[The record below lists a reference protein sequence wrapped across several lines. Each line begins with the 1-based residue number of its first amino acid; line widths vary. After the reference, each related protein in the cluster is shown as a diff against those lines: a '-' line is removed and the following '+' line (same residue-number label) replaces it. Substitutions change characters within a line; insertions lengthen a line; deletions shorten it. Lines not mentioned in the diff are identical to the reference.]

1 MHSSKDAACT
11 WSPRQQSQRAN
22 HFSFP
27 PTQRFGLLG
36 STPTSKRSSN
46 QRKNLERSYHKLLD
60 ALNVPA
66 LQHAI
71 A

>member
-1 MHSSKDAACT
+1 MHSSKDAASL
-11 WSPRQQSQRAN
+11 WSSQQPSQCAN

-36 STPTSKRSSN
+36 SATPSRSSN
-46 QRKNLERSYHKLLD
+46 QRLNLKRSYDNLLD
-60 ALNVPA
+60 ALNVPT
-66 LQHAI
+66 LQHAT